1 MTHRGSG
8 PTWLFKTL
16 ALASAIALTAC
27 GGGGGGNAPFPLIAA
42 PPASNS
48 TPTAG
53 DTPAG
58 TPPPATQAEATPP
71 VVTTPPPEVTPPAV
85 DPPVVPPPSSATCTA
100 AIPASA
106 PLKAISS
113 VQGTGDISPLANQ
126 AVTVRGVVVGDFQNT
141 GTTTVKLNGFF
152 VQQPDPDADPMTSE
166 GVFVYAPSGAT
177 RVAVGDFVQVS
188 GVVAEFGQTTTAGA
202 KPDSITQIAGTSQ
215 EPLAISVCASGMT
228 IAPTKITLPVAD
240 ESTLERYEGMLVEI
254 SQPLAVT
261 ELFELGRYGQMVL
274 SLNGRQFNPTNG
286 NSTATH
292 AQNMLSR
299 IVLDDGSSRSNPN
312 PIPYLSAAGTDGTR
326 RMGDT
331 TQKVTGILS
340 HNFGAYRIQPTV
352 TPVFAQANPRQLTAP
367 VVGGSLKVASL
378 NVLNYFTTFQ
388 DGTNAAGQTG
398 QGCSFGTGPASAAT
412 CRGANNL
419 NEFQRQQAKI
429 VAAIAGLDADVVGL
443 MEIQNTDVATSNL
456 VAALNAKVGANT
468 YASVSS
474 GVFGTDA
481 IKVDILYKPAKVQRV
496 GNVVLPTGADL
507 TDYTA
512 ASGRPPLAQRFSAVG
527 NNGGF
532 WFVVNHLKSKGSC
545 PTTGD
550 TDQGQGCW
558 NLARVQQAKA
568 LNSFV
573 GKLKAMGETD
583 VLMMGDFN
591 SYLLEDP
598 TKELEAAGHE
608 SLLKRMPVGDRYT
621 YVFGGET
628 GALDHAYVSTS
639 LATQVSGVNV
649 WHINSDE
656 PTALDYNTD
665 FTTDDRYAP
674 TPFRASDH
682 DPVLVGLNLAAD
694 AAVSQPIVSA
704 SIPSSAKTGET
715 VSVDISEATPGGSAT
730 MTSLT
735 VDWGDGNTSLPPGT
749 GVVTHVYPAVGT
761 YTVVVTLANS
771 AGQIAMQSGRVTVSA
786 PVVVVPPGPP
796 DLFFSEYVEGSSNN
810 KALEIYNPTASTVDL
825 SLYTVKLY
833 ANGGTTATGTQALS
847 GSLLPGGTVVLVHA
861 SAAAQFKV
869 AGSIT
874 SGAVNFN
881 GDDALTLEKS
891 GVVIDR
897 FGQLGFRPASAWT
910 SNGVSSQDQTL
921 RRKAGITSGDPNAT
935 AVFDP
940 SVQWDSYPIDTASGL
955 GSHTP

>member
-1 MTHRGSG
+1 MTHRGRGSR
-8 PTWLFKTL
+8 PTWPFKTL
-16 ALASAIALTAC
+16 ALTLAILLTAC
-27 GGGGGGNAPFPLIAA
+27 GGGGGGGNASFPLI
-42 PPASNS
+42 PPSS
-48 TPTAG
+48 G
-53 DTPAG
+53 G
-58 TPPPATQAEATPP
+58 TPPQSQDNTQPPATQPDNTTP
-71 VVTTPPPEVTPPAV
+71 VVTPP
-85 DPPVVPPPSSATCTA
+85 TCAA
-100 AIPASA
+100 AIPAGA
-106 PLKAISS
+106 PLTAISS
-113 VQGTGDISPLANQ
+113 VQGTGNISPMASQ

-141 GTTTVKLNGFF
+141 GTTSVKLNGFF
-152 VQQPDPDADPMTSE
+152 VQQLVPDADPMTSE
-166 GVFVYAPSGAT
+166 GVFVYAPNNAT
-177 RVAVGDFVQVS
+177 RVAVGDYVQVT
-188 GVVAEFGQTTTAGA
+188 GVVAEFGQTAGVGA
-202 KPDSITQIAGTSQ
+202 KPDSITQIAGTTPT
-215 EPLAISVCASGMT
+215 PLAISICGSGVA

-254 SQPLAVT
+254 AQPLAVT

-286 NSTATH
+286 NATATH
-292 AQNMLSR
+292 AQNLLSR
-299 IVLDDGSSRSNPN
+299 IVLDDGASVSNPN

-352 TPVFAQANPRQLTAP
+352 APVFAQANPRQPTAP

-378 NVLNYFTTFQ
+378 NVLNYFTTFV
-388 DGTNAAGQTG
+388 DGTNSAGQTG
-398 QGCSFGTGPASAAT
+398 QVCLLGTGVAT
-412 CRGANNL
+412 DCRGANNL
-419 NEFQRQQAKI
+419 NEFKRQQAKI
-429 VAAIAGLDADVVGL
+429 VAAIAGLDADVIGL
-443 MEIQNTDVATSNL
+443 MEIQNTDVATNDL
-456 VAALNAKVGANT
+456 LAALNAKLGPNT
-468 YASVSS
+468 YAAVNS

-496 GNVVLPTGADL
+496 GNVVLPTGTDL

-532 WFVVNHLKSKGSC
+532 WFVVNHFKSKGSC

-550 TDQGQGCW
+550 VDQGQGCW
-558 NLARVQQAKA
+558 NLARTQQATA

-573 GKLKAMGETD
+573 SKLKAKGTTGEND

-598 TKELEAAGHE
+598 TKVLEGAANE
-608 SLLKRMPVGDRYT
+608 SLLKRMPAGDRYT

-628 GALDHAYVSTS
+628 GALDHAYASAS
-639 LATQVSGVNV
+639 LASQVNGVSV

-694 AAVSQPIVSA
+694 TAVVEPIVSA
-704 SIPSSAKTGET
+704 SIPASAKTGET
-715 VSVDISEATPGGSAT
+715 YSVDITEATSGGATT

-735 VDWGDGNTSLPPGT
+735 VDWGDGTTATTAAGT
-749 GVVTHVYPAVGT
+749 GVVTHTYAAAGT
-761 YTVVVTLANS
+761 FSVVVTLTNS
-771 AGQIAMQSGRVTVSA
+771 AGQTATKTSNVNVTTT
-786 PVVVVPPGPP
+786 VVVLPPGPP

-810 KALEIYNPTASTVDL
+810 KAIELYNPTASAIDL
-825 SLYTVKLY
+825 SLYAVKLY
-833 ANGGTTATGTQALS
+833 SNGVTAPTSTQALS
-847 GSLLPGGTVVLVHA
+847 GSLPPGGTIVLA
-861 SAAAQFKV
+861 NAGATAAFKPAGTQDSGV
-869 AGSIT
+869 A
-874 SGAVNFN
+874 NFN

-891 GVVIDR
+891 GTVIDR
-897 FGQLGFRPASAWT
+897 IGQVGFDPGTEWKSANGAST
-910 SNGVSSQDQTL
+910 LNQTL
-921 RRKAGITSGDPNAT
+921 RRKATVKSGDPNPGIAFDTAT
-935 AVFDP
+935 
-940 SVQWDSYPIDTASGL
+940 QWDSFPIDTSAGL
-955 GSHTP
+955 GSHTVN

>member
-1 MTHRGSG
+1 MTHRGRGSR
-8 PTWLFKTL
+8 PAWPFKTL
-16 ALASAIALTAC
+16 ALTLAIVLTAC
-27 GGGGGGNAPFPLIAA
+27 GGGGGGASFPLI
-42 PPASNS
+42 PPSSGGTPSGS
-48 TPTAG
+48 TPPQDNAQ
-53 DTPAG
+53 
-58 TPPPATQAEATPP
+58 PPATQPDNTTP
-71 VVTTPPPEVTPPAV
+71 VVTPPTCA
-85 DPPVVPPPSSATCTA
+85 AT
-100 AIPASA
+100 IPAGA
-106 PLKAISS
+106 PLTSISS
-113 VQGTGDISPLANQ
+113 VQGTGHISPMANQ

-141 GTTTVKLNGFF
+141 GTTSVKLNGFF
-152 VQQPDPDADPMTSE
+152 VQQLVPDADPLTSE
-166 GVFVYAPSGAT
+166 GVFVYAPSGST
-177 RVAVGDFVQVS
+177 RVAVGDFVQVT
-188 GVVAEFGQTTTAGA
+188 GEVTEFGQTAGAGA
-202 KPDSITQIAGTSQ
+202 KPDSITEIVGTSAT
-215 EPLAISVCASGMT
+215 PLAISVCGSGVVVK
-228 IAPTKITLPVAD
+228 PTQITLPVAD

-254 SQPLAVT
+254 AQPLAVT

-286 NSTATH
+286 NATATH
-292 AQNMLSR
+292 AQNLLSR
-299 IVLDDGSSRSNPN
+299 IMLDDGASVSNPN

-331 TQKVTGILS
+331 TQKITGILS

-352 TPVFAQANPRQLTAP
+352 APVFMQANPRQPAAP

-388 DGTNAAGQTG
+388 DGTNSTGQTG
-398 QGCSFGTGPASAAT
+398 QVCLLGSGSSTD

-419 NEFQRQQAKI
+419 NEFKRQQAKI
-429 VAAIAGLDADVVGL
+429 VAAIIGLDADVVGL
-443 MEIQNTDVATSNL
+443 MEIQNTDVATSDL
-456 VAALNAKVGANT
+456 VAALNAKLGANI
-468 YASVSS
+468 YASVNS

-496 GNVVLPTGADL
+496 GNVVLPTGTDL
-507 TDYTA
+507 ADYTA

-550 TDQGQGCW
+550 IDQGQGCW
-558 NLARVQQAKA
+558 NLARVKQAQA

-573 GKLKAMGETD
+573 GKLKAMGTTVETD

-598 TKELEAAGHE
+598 TKQLEAAGNE
-608 SLLKRMPVGDRYT
+608 SLLKRMPAADRYT

-628 GALDHAYVSTS
+628 GALDHAYVSAS
-639 LATQVSGVNV
+639 LATQVNGVNV

-694 AAVSQPIVSA
+694 TAVVEPIVSA
-704 SIPSSAKTGET
+704 SIPGAAKTGET
-715 VSVDISEATPGGSAT
+715 YSVNITEATPGGAT
-730 MTSLT
+730 TVTSL
-735 VDWGDGNTSLPPGT
+735 VIDWGDGTTTNAPGT
-749 GVVTHVYPAVGT
+749 GAVTHAYATAGTFGVTITLTNSSSQTAVQSGNVT
-761 YTVVVTLANS
+761 VTNTVVVN
-771 AGQIAMQSGRVTVSA
+771 
-786 PVVVVPPGPP
+786 PPGPP

-810 KALEIYNPTASTVDL
+810 KAIEIYNPTAAAIDL
-825 SLYTVKLY
+825 SLYAVKLY
-833 ANGGTTATGTQALS
+833 SNGASSPPTSTQALS
-847 GSLLPGGTVVLVHA
+847 GSLAPGAVLVLANA
-861 SAAAQFKV
+861 SATAAFKPAGTQDSGV
-869 AGSIT
+869 A
-874 SGAVNFN
+874 NFN

-897 FGQLGFRPASAWT
+897 IGQAGVDPGTEWKS
-910 SNGVSSQDQTL
+910 SNGASTLNQTL
-921 RRKAGITSGDPNAT
+921 RRKAGITSGDPNPGIA
-935 AVFDP
+935 FDP
-940 SVQWDSYPIDTASGL
+940 AVQWDSFPIDTSAGL
-955 GSHTP
+955 GSHSVN